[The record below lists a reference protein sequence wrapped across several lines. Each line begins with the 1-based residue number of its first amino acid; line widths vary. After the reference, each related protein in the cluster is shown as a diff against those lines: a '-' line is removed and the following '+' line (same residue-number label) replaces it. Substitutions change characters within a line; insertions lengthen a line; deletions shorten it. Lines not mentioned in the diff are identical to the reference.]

1 MRVVMEFLGF
11 IISITAGAWLT
22 LYLSWGVI
30 KAFEKKNDWI
40 EEDYVVTKD
49 GEKIPYDEDTQE

>member
-11 IISITAGAWLT
+11 ITSIAAGAWLT
-22 LYLSWGVI
+22 LYLSWCI
-30 KAFEKKNDWI
+30 IEAFEKKNDWI

-49 GEKIPYDEDTQE
+49 SEKIPYDEDTQE